1 MNNRIII
8 SNPIYDEVFRYLLE
22 DIKSATIIISTLL
35 NQTIISLKP
44 LSNDLVHLHN
54 NNQAKD
60 NNSSIELMRL
70 DYSADILI
78 EDKTIEQSILSLYKF
93 IKDPQKI
100 ATELRI
106 DVERVNKILQHRFKD
121 KLLQI

>member
-1 MNNRIII
+1 
-8 SNPIYDEVFRYLLE
+8 
-22 DIKSATIIISTLL
+22 
-35 NQTIISLKP
+35 
-44 LSNDLVHLHN
+44 
-54 NNQAKD
+54 
-60 NNSSIELMRL
+60 MRL

-121 KLLQI
+121 

>member
-44 LSNDLVHLHN
+44 LSNDLVKIYTITIK
-54 NNQAKD
+54 QR
-60 NNSSIELMRL
+60 ITIRL
-70 DYSADILI
+70 L
-78 EDKTIEQSILSLYKF
+78 
-93 IKDPQKI
+93 
-100 ATELRI
+100 
-106 DVERVNKILQHRFKD
+106 N
-121 KLLQI
+121 

>member
-121 KLLQI
+121 